1 MATEEHKSEVGRPSK
16 LAESIEPARKY
27 LLGGFA
33 ELGDVVPSVAGLACY
48 LAVSR
53 SSIYEWSKVP
63 GEFSDIVEG
72 ILSLQENKLLN
83 GGLKGELNPTIAKLL
98 LAKHG
103 YADKAEVDN
112 KSSDGTMT
120 PQPTIIQLV
129 PVEASNEPDSSTA
142 DTRETRTT
150 LHDTE

>member
-1 MATEEHKSEVGRPSK
+1 MATEHKTEIGRPSK
-16 LAESIEPARKY
+16 LADSIEPARKY
-27 LLGGFA
+27 LLGGYL

-53 SSIYEWSKVP
+53 STIYEWAKP
-63 GEFSDIVEG
+63 RGDFSDIVEG
-72 ILSLQENKLLN
+72 ILALQENKLLN

-120 PQPTIIQLV
+120 PQPTTIQLV
-129 PVEASNEPDSSTA
+129 PVEPKHEPDSSTA
-142 DTRETRTT
+142 DTSETGTT
-150 LHDTE
+150 LHSSE